1 MVPYMQEWKKLDL
14 HFNGI
19 CSGFL
24 GSKEQIEIVK
34 KFFKE
39 FKTEETQI
47 IVDPVMGDYGK
58 PYPTYTEEMCDE
70 MKKLVEFA
78 DILTPNVTEACVLT
92 DTPYK
97 EKWKIEEIQEMA
109 EKIHKMGPKKI
120 AITGIVQGG
129 FIANFCYEEGQQPKV
144 LRTHKEGTQRSGT
157 GDIFA
162 SIIAADAVNG
172 VPFYKSVKKA
182 SDFIK
187 KCIIRSQ
194 ELNIPLTDG
203 VCFEE
208 VHDNIYVNL
217 TNKCPCAC
225 TFCLRQTRDHMENS
239 HVLWLEHAPSFEEV
253 QEAMKAV
260 DFSKYK
266 EVVFC
271 GFGEPTEALDVLKQ
285 SAKLI
290 KEKYNMPIRINTNG
304 LGSLVNERDIVP
316 ELKGLV
322 DTISVSLNTPNADEY
337 HRLVR
342 SKFGEKSF
350 DAMIDFTKECTK
362 YIPNVVMTTVET
374 TITHEEEKQCQE
386 ICDRVGAKYRIRPWE
401 D

>member
-1 MVPYMQEWKKLDL
+1 MSHNNQKKSAVINDFSGFGRCSIAVALPILSVMKVQCCPLPTSIFSNHTGFPSYFFEDYTSRMVPYMQEWKKLDL

-58 PYPTYTEEMCDE
+58 PYPTYTEEMCGE

-109 EKIHKMGPKKI
+109 EKIHAMGPKKI

-129 FIANFCYEEGQQPKV
+129 FIANFCYVEGQQPKV

-194 ELNIPLTDG
+194 ELDIPLTDG

-208 VHDNIYVNL
+208 VL
-217 TNKCPCAC
+217 GK
-225 TFCLRQTRDHMENS
+225 
-239 HVLWLEHAPSFEEV
+239 
-253 QEAMKAV
+253 
-260 DFSKYK
+260 
-266 EVVFC
+266 
-271 GFGEPTEALDVLKQ
+271 LK
-285 SAKLI
+285 
-290 KEKYNMPIRINTNG
+290 T
-304 LGSLVNERDIVP
+304 D
-316 ELKGLV
+316 
-322 DTISVSLNTPNADEY
+322 
-337 HRLVR
+337 
-342 SKFGEKSF
+342 
-350 DAMIDFTKECTK
+350 
-362 YIPNVVMTTVET
+362 
-374 TITHEEEKQCQE
+374 
-386 ICDRVGAKYRIRPWE
+386 
-401 D
+401 